1 MWAYENQRITDK
13 GIDRLFN
20 GISLL
25 NNLESFEL
33 NMKGW
38 GDGNYEI
45 TDNTIIGLSKC
56 LKKLKNLSE
65 IKLILWKNIGLQA
78 TKQLNKTLSNLK
90 NLTKIEI
97 KFESCLQQQII
108 QNDNID
114 QKLIQIKLNAIQK
127 RKLLFQVEGILV
139 SLEQLIPKFTLWD
152 IILKL

>member
-65 IKLILWKNIGLQA
+65 IKLIL
-78 TKQLNKTLSNLK
+78 
-90 NLTKIEI
+90 
-97 KFESCLQQQII
+97 
-108 QNDNID
+108 
-114 QKLIQIKLNAIQK
+114 
-127 RKLLFQVEGILV
+127 
-139 SLEQLIPKFTLWD
+139 
-152 IILKL
+152 